1 MFDSLASF
9 PVQHFQS
16 FTRHLFMST
25 IIGLLVAAFILVFF
39 EVILPGGIL
48 GIIAALCVILAS
60 WIAGAEYGAGIG
72 VLTFVGSAAALATLV
87 FIEFKLLARTSLG
100 SAFFLKSSVTGHS
113 NIAPAEAAII
123 GKEGNAL
130 TRLNPSGKVAIDGQS
145 YQAHSQDG
153 YIEADQLILVVAQDN
168 FKLIIKKL

>member
-1 MFDSLASF
+1 MD
-9 PVQHFQS
+9 
-16 FTRHLFMST
+16 T

-48 GIIAALCVILAS
+48 GTIAALCVILAS
-60 WIAGAEYGAGIG
+60 WFAGAEYGADIGI
-72 VLTFVGSAAALATLV
+72 LTFVGSATAIAIVV

-113 NIAPAEAAII
+113 NIAPAEASIN
-123 GKEGNAL
+123 GKKGISL
-130 TRLNPSGKVAIDGQS
+130 TRLNPCGKVAIDGES
-145 YQAHSQDG
+145 YEAHSQDG
-153 YIEADQLILVVAQDN
+153 YIEADLPIQVVAQDN

>member
-1 MFDSLASF
+1 MD
-9 PVQHFQS
+9 
-16 FTRHLFMST
+16 T

-48 GIIAALCVILAS
+48 GVIAALCVILAS
-60 WIAGAEYGAGIG
+60 WFAGAEYGAGIG
-72 VLTFVGSAAALATLV
+72 VLTFAGSVVAIAILV

-123 GKEGNAL
+123 SREGIAL
-130 TRLNPSGKVAIDGQS
+130 TRLNPTGKVTIDGQS
-145 YQAHSQDG
+145 YEAHSQDG
-153 YIEADQLILVVAQDN
+153 YIEANQTIQVVAQDN

>member
-1 MFDSLASF
+1 MD
-9 PVQHFQS
+9 
-16 FTRHLFMST
+16 T
-25 IIGLLVAAFILVFF
+25 ITGLLVAAFILVFF

-48 GIIAALCVILAS
+48 GTIAALCVILAS
-60 WIAGAEYGAGIG
+60 WFAGAEYGAGIG
-72 VLTFVGSAAALATLV
+72 ILTFVGSAAAIGILV

-113 NIAPAEAAII
+113 NIAPAEASIT
-123 GKEGNAL
+123 GKKGTSL

-145 YQAHSQDG
+145 YEAYSQDG
-153 YIEADQLILVVAQDN
+153 YIEENQSIQVVAQDN

>member
-1 MFDSLASF
+1 MD
-9 PVQHFQS
+9 
-16 FTRHLFMST
+16 T

-48 GIIAALCVILAS
+48 GVIAALCVILAS
-60 WIAGAEYGAGIG
+60 WFAGAEYGAGIG
-72 VLTFVGSAAALATLV
+72 VLTFAGSVVAIAILV

-123 GKEGNAL
+123 GREGIAL
-130 TRLNPSGKVAIDGQS
+130 TRLNPTGKVTIDGQS
-145 YQAHSQDG
+145 YEAHSQDG
-153 YIEADQLILVVAQDN
+153 YIEADQIIQVVAQDN

>member
-1 MFDSLASF
+1 MD
-9 PVQHFQS
+9 
-16 FTRHLFMST
+16 T

-48 GIIAALCVILAS
+48 GTIAALCVILAS
-60 WIAGAEYGAGIG
+60 WFAGAEYGAGVGI
-72 VLTFVGSAAALATLV
+72 LTFVGSAAVIAILV

-113 NIAPAEAAII
+113 NIAPAEASIT
-123 GKEGNAL
+123 GKKGTAL
-130 TRLNPSGKVAIDGQS
+130 TRLNPSGKVAIDGKS
-145 YQAHSQDG
+145 YEAQSQDG
-153 YIEADQLILVVAQDN
+153 YIEANQAIQVVAQDN

>member
-1 MFDSLASF
+1 MD
-9 PVQHFQS
+9 
-16 FTRHLFMST
+16 T

-48 GIIAALCVILAS
+48 GVIAALCVILAS
-60 WIAGAEYGAGIG
+60 WFAGAEYGAGIG
-72 VLTFVGSAAALATLV
+72 VLTFAGSVVAIAILV

-123 GKEGNAL
+123 GREGTAL
-130 TRLNPSGKVAIDGQS
+130 TRLNPTGKVTIDGQS
-145 YQAHSQDG
+145 YEAHSQDG
-153 YIEADQLILVVAQDN
+153 YIEANQTIQVVAQDN

>member
-1 MFDSLASF
+1 
-9 PVQHFQS
+9 
-16 FTRHLFMST
+16 MST

-60 WIAGAEYGAGIG
+60 WFAGAEFGAGVGI
-72 VLTFVGSAAALATLV
+72 LTFVGSAAAIAILV

-113 NIAPAEAAII
+113 NIAPAETSII
-123 GKEGNAL
+123 GKKGSAL
-130 TRLNPSGKVAIDGQS
+130 TRLNPSGKVVIDGQP
-145 YQAHSQDG
+145 YEAHSQDG
-153 YIEADQLILVVAQDN
+153 FIEADQPILVAAQDN

>member
-1 MFDSLASF
+1 MD
-9 PVQHFQS
+9 
-16 FTRHLFMST
+16 T

-48 GIIAALCVILAS
+48 GVIAALCVILAS
-60 WIAGAEYGAGIG
+60 WFAGAEYGAGIG
-72 VLTFVGSAAALATLV
+72 VLTFAGSVVAIAILV
-87 FIEFKLLARTSLG
+87 FIEYKLLARTSLG

-123 GKEGNAL
+123 GREGIAL
-130 TRLNPSGKVAIDGQS
+130 TRLNPTGKVTIDGQS
-145 YQAHSQDG
+145 YEAHSQDG
-153 YIEADQLILVVAQDN
+153 YIEANQTIQVVAQDN

>member
-1 MFDSLASF
+1 MD
-9 PVQHFQS
+9 
-16 FTRHLFMST
+16 T

-48 GIIAALCVILAS
+48 GIMAALCVIFAS
-60 WIAGAEYGAGIG
+60 WTAGVEYGAGIG
-72 VLTFVGSAAALATLV
+72 ILTFVGSALAIGILV

-123 GKEGNAL
+123 GMEGITL
-130 TRLNPSGKVAIDGQS
+130 TRLNPSGKVAIHGQS
-145 YQAHSQDG
+145 YEAHSQDG
-153 YIEADQLILVVAQDN
+153 YIEADQAIQVVAQDN